1 MGSHGESFIIMK
13 LRSLEYMLAMFKPYE
28 LADHLRS
35 FVRCWFVVLETPPDH
50 HPPPPRPERWRNRQD
65 SDGGDMICM

>member
-35 FVRCWFVVLETPPDH
+35 FVRCWFVVLETPPTITH
-50 HPPPPRPERWRNRQD
+50 RPPGQK
-65 SDGGDMICM
+65 GGEIDKILMAVT